1 MGAAAGRM
9 CRRGRVCLVL
19 IPHLHHTRYQALN
32 HFSTSGVSLPAMPVP
47 IPFELTDDIRATV
60 KSAFQS
66 NQTITEICN
75 LHHLPFRKVS
85 AMRKV
90 YKETGE
96 VDMPTPAKDKPIGRP
111 PKIRQEHVDSLRDFR
126 QRFPDAYSK
135 DMCEFLEFEYGIEV
149 DEATIWRVCRKNGWV
164 VHKQTRPRDELGQWA
179 RTLPRDENGNPIRK
193 APKPA
198 AKKPKGM
205 GKVGRKK
212 LIAETKQWVEE
223 YMSHPRFD
231 ASHDFNHVQRVLALS
246 LHILNV
252 ERRKHRKW
260 IFDRTIVELVALMH
274 DVDDPKYRPS
284 SQTTRDT
291 SLYDNAVQQQ
301 RPPPPSSSQ
310 KSYDPY
316 SHSIQIP
323 RLRFAG
329 GPPVNTPPPV
339 TQPPPQQ
346 PPFTP
351 SSPILTPIE
360 THLVRIGWPLSI
372 AQTVSLLSSYISWSS
387 QLSHPAQH
395 SALLAQ
401 HPEFAIVRDADR
413 LDAMGAIGIGRSF
426 TYGGAKGRKPAPINS
441 DGGNSTVLTHHS
453 MPNHSNENNN
463 IEDSNRTENGPINAN
478 NNANP
483 LDHLDPTSLAKQGP
497 LGLTIAHFDDKL
509 LKLEDTIRT
518 GEGKRLARLR
528 ADRLTVFREWWM
540 DEMRDLGLAP
550 PLPKAVVAAA
560 AMAAMTGGPQQ
571 EGGREVEMEM
581 EMEDGGSGDDDSEG
595 EGEGEMS
602 GVEGHGGAEE
612 HDPALQ
618 LLEAA
623 GGGGGAGVGVGA

>member
-1 MGAAAGRM
+1 
-9 CRRGRVCLVL
+9 
-19 IPHLHHTRYQALN
+19 
-32 HFSTSGVSLPAMPVP
+32 MPVP

-284 SQTTRDT
+284 SQSTRDM
-291 SLYDNAVQQQ
+291 SLHDNAVQQQ
-301 RPPPPSSSQ
+301 PPPPSSSSQ

-346 PPFTP
+346 PPSVP

-426 TYGGAKGRKPAPINS
+426 TYGGAKGRTPAPINS
-441 DGGNSTVLTHHS
+441 DVGNPTALTHHS
-453 MPNHSNENNN
+453 MSNHSNEDGNH
-463 IEDSNRTENGPINAN
+463 TENGPINTNTNTTNNNN

-483 LDHLDPTSLAKQGP
+483 TDNLDPTSLAKQGP

-509 LKLEDTIRT
+509 LKLEETIRT

-550 PLPKAVVAAA
+550 PLPKAAVTVAGSV
-560 AMAAMTGGPQQ
+560 AAMTDGQQQQ

-581 EMEDGGSGDDDSEG
+581 EDGGSGDEDSEGEG

-602 GVEGHGGAEE
+602 GVEGPGGVEE

-618 LLEAA
+618 LLAAA
-623 GGGGGAGVGVGA
+623 GGGGGGAGA

>member
-1 MGAAAGRM
+1 
-9 CRRGRVCLVL
+9 
-19 IPHLHHTRYQALN
+19 
-32 HFSTSGVSLPAMPVP
+32 MPVA
-47 IPFELTDDIRATV
+47 IPFELTDDIRAIV

-75 LHHLPFRKVS
+75 IHDLPFRKVS
-85 AMRKV
+85 QMRKV
-90 YKETGE
+90 FKETGE
-96 VDMPTPAKDKPIGRP
+96 VDIPTPARDKPIGRP

-126 QRFPDAYSK
+126 EKFPDAFSK

-164 VHKQTRPRDELGQWA
+164 VHKQTRPRDQLGQWA
-179 RTLPRDENGNPIRK
+179 RTLPRDENGDPIRK

-223 YMSHPRFD
+223 YMSQPRFD
-231 ASHDFNHVQRVLALS
+231 PSHDFNHVQRVLALS

-274 DVDDPKYRPS
+274 DVDDHKYRLNV
-284 SQTTRDT
+284 QTNAET
-291 SLYDNAVQQQ
+291 SLQNNAVPSPI
-301 RPPPPSSSQ
+301 PPPPPPPAQSN
-310 KSYDPY
+310 YDPY

-329 GPPVNTPPPV
+329 GPPVNPRPPINQRPL
-339 TQPPPQQ
+339 QLPS
-346 PPFTP
+346 TP

-360 THLVRIGWPLSI
+360 THLVRIGWPLAI

-413 LDAMGAIGIGRSF
+413 LDAMGAIGIGRAF
-426 TYGGAKGRKPAPINS
+426 TYGGAHGRTSAPIN
-441 DGGNSTVLTHHS
+441 GVGANLNALTHNS
-453 MPNHSNENNN
+453 IANDDNNPHT
-463 IEDSNRTENGPINAN
+463 IETGNRTENGLVDN
-478 NNANP
+478 NNSNNNP
-483 LDHLDPTSLAKQGP
+483 TDNPDPTDLVKQGP
-497 LGLTIAHFDDKL
+497 LGLTIAHFDEKL
-509 LKLEDTIRT
+509 LKLEETIRT
-518 GEGKRLARLR
+518 GEGKSLARLR
-528 ADRLTVFREWWM
+528 AERLTVFRDWWM
-540 DEMRDLGLAP
+540 EEMRFLGLAP
-550 PLPKAVVAAA
+550 PLPRAVAVA
-560 AMAAMTGGPQQ
+560 GQQ
-571 EGGREVEMEM
+571 EVEREV
-581 EMEDGGSGDDDSEG
+581 EMEDGGSGEDTEG
-595 EGEGEMS
+595 EGDGEMS
-602 GVEGHGGAEE
+602 GVEGQDEHE

-623 GGGGGAGVGVGA
+623 GAGV

>member
-1 MGAAAGRM
+1 
-9 CRRGRVCLVL
+9 
-19 IPHLHHTRYQALN
+19 
-32 HFSTSGVSLPAMPVP
+32 MPVP
-47 IPFELTDDIRATV
+47 IPFELTDDIRAIV

-274 DVDDPKYRPS
+274 DVDDPKYRPN

-291 SLYDNAVQQQ
+291 SLHDNAVQQQ

-339 TQPPPQQ
+339 TQPPPQ
-346 PPFTP
+346 PPSAP

-426 TYGGAKGRKPAPINS
+426 TYGGAKGRKPAPINNS
-441 DGGNSTVLTHHS
+441 DGGNPAALTH
-453 MPNHSNENNN
+453 HSNENN
-463 IEDSNRTENGPINAN
+463 IENSNHTENGPINTTTN
-478 NNANP
+478 NNTNNP
-483 LDHLDPTSLAKQGP
+483 IDHLDPTSLAKQGP

-550 PLPKAVVAAA
+550 PLPKAVVASAV
-560 AMAAMTGGPQQ
+560 MGGQQQQ

-581 EMEDGGSGDDDSEG
+581 EDGGSGDEDSEG

-602 GVEGHGGAEE
+602 GVEGHGGEEE

-618 LLEAA
+618 LLAAA
-623 GGGGGAGVGVGA
+623 GVGAGAGVGA